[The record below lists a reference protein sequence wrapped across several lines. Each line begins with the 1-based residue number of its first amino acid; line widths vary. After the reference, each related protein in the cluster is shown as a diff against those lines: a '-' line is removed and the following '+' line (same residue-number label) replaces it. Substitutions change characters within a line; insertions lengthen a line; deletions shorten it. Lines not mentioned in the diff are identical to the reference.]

1 MYIIEQLESI
11 SFLIISHFESFI
23 DISTTQTTYIMDG
36 DASAK
41 TMDKGASAYV
51 KLRILCDQVTVC

>member
-1 MYIIEQLESI
+1 MTAPTWSMYIIEQLENT
-11 SFLIISHFESFI
+11 SFLIVSHFESFI
-23 DISTTQTTYIMDG
+23 NISTTQTIYKMDG

-51 KLRILCDQVTVC
+51 KP

>member
-11 SFLIISHFESFI
+11 LIISHFESFI
-23 DISTTQTTYIMDG
+23 NIFTTQTLYTMDG

-51 KLRILCDQVTVC
+51 KP

>member
-23 DISTTQTTYIMDG
+23 DISTTQTTYTMDG

-51 KLRILCDQVTVC
+51 KP